1 MNMKEVILKK
11 LTLRNFKGVRNL
23 DVSFDQETTI
33 SGENGTGK
41 TTVFDAFVWLL
52 FGKDSTGK
60 SDSGVSSFNI
70 KTLDE
75 NGKPILKLEHE
86 VTAALSV
93 NGNEVTLKR
102 IYLEKWEKPRGTSQE
117 ILKNHYTDYY
127 LNGVK
132 LATKKEYEAE
142 VSAIIPEDVFKMIT
156 NPFYFNTRSAAE
168 QKAMLMDM
176 AGDVTDEDV
185 QSLKPEYS
193 ELLKQIS
200 GKSLEMF
207 KKEIAAKKKAIK
219 DELEQIPARIDT
231 ANQLMPEPE
240 QWDKLESEL
249 KSKRAKVT
257 EIENQ
262 ITDKSKV
269 VEAEYKRKSEIQR
282 TIGDKRM
289 ERTKLENNIRA
300 QATSDNNNA
309 RTSINEISFKI
320 QSLQRDIENK
330 KGNIT
335 TISSQIANID
345 TELETLR
352 GHYRTISAEQLQY
365 PEGAFECPTCK
376 RPLEADDIEAKQA
389 ELLANF
395 NETKSRRLQ
404 SNKNEGM
411 EKSSKKNELQNK
423 KESLLAEISELENQV
438 TTLTGQKQYQED
450 NIPSA
455 QDADAL
461 IQANGEWIRLG
472 NEISELENQLSVESK
487 PVDTSDLRNSKMELE
502 TSIQEIN
509 KRLTK
514 RDAIERSEKLIKDLE
529 ESRTSNNLALADLE
543 RMEFIAL
550 DFQKAKDNELMKRI
564 NGMFSLVS
572 FSFVDEQLN
581 GGEKLTCVCTVNGT
595 PYPDVNNAGKFNA
608 GIDIINAICR
618 NKGVTAPIFIDNR
631 EGVNELLPTASQII
645 NLVVLRKIYECP
657 ECHTRQHVSGSCIN
671 PDCECELVEDV
682 TPKGLIIN

>member
-1 MNMKEVILKK
+1 MNKEIFLKK
-11 LTLRNFKGVRNL
+11 LIIRNFKGIRSLTIDFNQ
-23 DVSFDQETTI
+23 QETTI
-33 SGENGTGK
+33 AGENGTGK
-41 TTVFDAFVWLL
+41 TTVLDAFLWLL
-52 FGKDSTGK
+52 FGKDSTNR
-60 SDSGVSSFNI
+60 SDINFNI

-395 NETKSRRLQ
+395 NETKSKRLQ

-411 EKSSKKNELQNK
+411 EKSSKKNELQKK

-461 IQANGEWIRLG
+461 IQANEEWIRLG

-487 PVDTSDLRNSKMELE
+487 PVDTSDLRNSKIELE

-595 PYPDVNNAGKFNA
+595 PYPDVNNAGKINA
-608 GIDIINAICR
+608 GLDIINAICR

-631 EGVNELLPTASQII
+631 ESVNTLLPTMSQII
-645 NLVVLRKIYECP
+645 NLVVSHYPTLMIKTSGDEPMEIY
-657 ECHTRQHVSGSCIN
+657 Q
-671 PDCECELVEDV
+671 EL
-682 TPKGLIIN
+682 

>member
-1 MNMKEVILKK
+1 MNKEIFLKK
-11 LTLRNFKGVRNL
+11 LIIRNFKGIRSLTIDFNQ
-23 DVSFDQETTI
+23 QETTI
-33 SGENGTGK
+33 AGENGTGK
-41 TTVFDAFVWLL
+41 TTVLDAFLWLL
-52 FGKDSTGK
+52 FGKDSTNR
-60 SDSGVSSFNI
+60 SDINFNI

-86 VTAALSV
+86 VTGVLSV

-156 NPFYFNTRSAAE
+156 NPFYFNTRTAAE

-185 QSLKPEYS
+185 QALKPEYS

-249 KSKRAKVT
+249 KSKRLKVT

-262 ITDKSKV
+262 ITDKSKI
-269 VEAEYKRKSEIQR
+269 VEAEYKRKAEIQR
-282 TIGDKRM
+282 LIGDKRM

-300 QATSDNNNA
+300 QATSDNNKA

-335 TISSQIANID
+335 IISSQIANID

-352 GHYRTISAEQLQY
+352 GQYRTISADQLQY
-365 PEGAFECPTCK
+365 PEGVFECPTCK

-395 NETKSRRLQ
+395 NETKSKRLQ

-411 EKSSKKNELQNK
+411 EKSSKKNELQKK

-461 IQANGEWIRLG
+461 IQANEEWIRLG
-472 NEISELENQLSVESK
+472 NEISELENQLSIESK

-529 ESRTSNNLALADLE
+529 ESRTTNNLALADLE

-595 PYPDVNNAGKFNA
+595 PYPDVNNAGKINA
-608 GIDIINAICR
+608 GLDIINAICL

-631 EGVNELLPTASQII
+631 EGVNELLSTNSQVI
-645 NLVVLRKIYECP
+645 NLVVLPKIYECP
-657 ECHTRQHVSGSCIN
+657 VCHTRQNRPGFCIN
-671 PDCECELVEDV
+671 PDCDCDNVNDI